1 MATTGAGLRRIYR
14 LLLVRYGP
22 QGWWPLASR
31 AGSRGFDGRGY
42 HPGDFAE
49 PKTPEGKFEVCV
61 GAILTQSTSW
71 VNVEKALRNLAG
83 AGLLSPTGIALT
95 PATKLS
101 ALIRPTLY
109 HNVKARKL
117 KTFTDFI
124 HDKFNGDVG
133 KLLAL
138 PTEELRPRLLS
149 VWGVGPETADSI
161 ILYAA
166 HEPSFVVDAYTK
178 RIFGRLGYLKGN
190 ESYDEIKKIFEKN
203 LPHSPLLYNEFHALI
218 VEHAKRHCRRQ
229 PACGGCPLAQLCPST
244 RLFELVDDKS

>member
-1 MATTGAGLRRIYR
+1 MDTRSVSPSKLYKP
-14 LLLVRYGP
+14 LLSRYGQ

-42 HPGDFAE
+42 HPNDYAE
-49 PKTPEGKFEVCV
+49 PKTPEGKFEVCA
-61 GAILTQSTSW
+61 GAILAQSTSW

-83 AGLLSPTGIALT
+83 AGLLSPAGIALT

-101 ALIRPTLY
+101 TLIRPTLY
-109 HNVKARKL
+109 HNVKAKKL
-117 KTFTDFI
+117 KAFTDFI
-124 HDKFNGDVG
+124 HDESNGDVG

-166 HEPSFVVDAYTK
+166 HKPSFVVDAYTK
-178 RIFGRLGYLKGN
+178 RIFTRLGYLKGN
-190 ESYDEIKKIFEKN
+190 ESYDEIKKLLEKN
-203 LPHSPLLYNEFHALI
+203 LPQNEKLYNEYHALI
-218 VEHAKRHCRRQ
+218 VEHAKKHCRKKPNCMNCQ
-229 PACGGCPLAQLCPST
+229 I
-244 RLFELVDDKS
+244 KSHCKYRE